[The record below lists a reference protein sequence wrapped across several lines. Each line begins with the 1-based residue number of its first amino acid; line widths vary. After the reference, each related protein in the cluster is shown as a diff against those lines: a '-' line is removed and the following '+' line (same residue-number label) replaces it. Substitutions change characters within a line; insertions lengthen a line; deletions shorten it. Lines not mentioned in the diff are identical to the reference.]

1 METDPRHPDAT
12 TAPTSAAS
20 PTAEGARPAGLLE
33 VDEALVDDIAALVD
47 DEQRGMVFNLIAD
60 LYPADV
66 ALLLTHLP
74 FDTAHRLFQW
84 LPPEVASETVTD
96 LDDAFRAA
104 LMEGLPRDRLTGLLD
119 ALDTDDAADVLAD
132 LPAEQVRDVLPALED
147 RADITDLLDYDEE
160 TAGGLMA
167 REYVA
172 IPPDWTLAEAT
183 EEVRRNAETV
193 DEIYTAFVTDEA
205 GVLQGVVSLKQLLL
219 APADVRIREIMNDE
233 FISVTTDVDQEE
245 VGRIVQRYDLVSLP
259 VIDRE
264 GHLMG
269 RITIDDVVD
278 VIREEAEEDIQLMS
292 GVAGGEEPTDSVLRI
307 SRGRLPWLLVG
318 LVGAGLSGM
327 VIGSFEHTLE
337 QAVVLASFIP
347 IVMAMAGNVG
357 IQSSAIAVQGLASGE
372 VWSTDVAQRLGKEL
386 GAGLINGVILALAL
400 AAAVMVIPFADV
412 NAARLA
418 LTAGLSLLAVIL
430 IAAALGTTIPLLL
443 DRVGIDPAIATGPFI
458 TTSNDII
465 GLSVFFLVAI
475 LLYL

>member
-1 METDPRHPDAT
+1 MNPPPGDKPSDR
-12 TAPTSAAS
+12 S
-20 PTAEGARPAGLLE
+20 AGLLE
-33 VDEALVDDIAALVD
+33 VDESVVEDIAALL
-47 DEQRGMVFNLIAD
+47 EAGQRGMVLNLVAD

-74 FDTAHRLFQW
+74 FDEAQQLVHW
-84 LPPEVASETVTD
+84 VPPELVSETMTE
-96 LDDAFRAA
+96 LDDTFRAS
-104 LMEGLPRDRLTGLLD
+104 LLEGLSEDRLTDLLD
-119 ALDTDDAADVLAD
+119 ALDTDDAVDVLAD
-132 LPAEQVRDVLPALED
+132 LPSDLARHVLPDLED
-147 RADITDLLDYDEE
+147 REDITDLLDYDEE
-160 TAGGLMA
+160 SAGGLMA
-167 REYVA
+167 REFVA
-172 IPPDWTLAEAT
+172 IPPDWTLADAT
-183 EEVRRNAETV
+183 EEVRRRADDV
-193 DEIYTAFVTDEA
+193 DELYAAFVVDA
-205 GVLQGVVSLKQLLL
+205 QGVLLGVVSLKQLLL
-219 APADVRIREIMNDE
+219 SPADVQIRDIMDEE

-259 VIDRE
+259 VLDE
-264 GHLMG
+264 GGHLMG

-278 VIREEAEEDIQLMS
+278 VIREEVEEDMQKLS
-292 GVAGGEEPTDSVLRI
+292 GVAGGEEPTDSVFRI

-318 LVGAGLSGM
+318 LVGAGLSGV

-372 VWSTDVAQRLGKEL
+372 VWSSDVVRRLGKEL
-386 GAGLINGVILALAL
+386 GAGLINGIVLSIVLGL
-400 AAAVMVIPFADV
+400 AVMVIPFSDV
-412 NAARLA
+412 NALWLA
-418 LTAGLSLLAVIL
+418 LTASLSLLFVIL

-443 DRVGIDPAIATGPFI
+443 HRLGIDPAIATGPFI

>member
-1 METDPRHPDAT
+1 
-12 TAPTSAAS
+12 
-20 PTAEGARPAGLLE
+20 
-33 VDEALVDDIAALVD
+33 
-47 DEQRGMVFNLIAD
+47 
-60 LYPADV
+60 
-66 ALLLTHLP
+66 
-74 FDTAHRLFQW
+74 
-84 LPPEVASETVTD
+84 VASETVTD

-104 LMEGLPRDRLTGLLD
+104 LMEGLSRDRLTGLLD

-183 EEVRRNAETV
+183 EEVRRNVETV

-386 GAGLINGVILALAL
+386 GAGLINGVILALVL

>member
-1 METDPRHPDAT
+1 MNPPPGDKPSDR
-12 TAPTSAAS
+12 S
-20 PTAEGARPAGLLE
+20 AGLLE
-33 VDEALVDDIAALVD
+33 VDESVVEDIAALL
-47 DEQRGMVFNLIAD
+47 EAGQRGMVLNLVAD

-74 FDTAHRLFQW
+74 FDEAQQLVHW
-84 LPPEVASETVTD
+84 VPPELVSETMTE
-96 LDDAFRAA
+96 LDDTFRAS
-104 LMEGLPRDRLTGLLD
+104 LLEGLSEDRLTDLLD
-119 ALDTDDAADVLAD
+119 ALDTDDAVDVLAD
-132 LPAEQVRDVLPALED
+132 LPSDLARHVLPDLED
-147 RADITDLLDYDEE
+147 REDITDLLDYDEE
-160 TAGGLMA
+160 SAGGLMA
-167 REYVA
+167 REFVA
-172 IPPDWTLAEAT
+172 IPPDWTLADAT
-183 EEVRRNAETV
+183 EEVRRRADDV
-193 DEIYTAFVTDEA
+193 DELYAAFVVDA
-205 GVLQGVVSLKQLLL
+205 QGVLLGVVSLKQLLL
-219 APADVRIREIMNDE
+219 SPADVQIRDIMDEE

-259 VIDRE
+259 VLDE
-264 GHLMG
+264 GGHLMG

-278 VIREEAEEDIQLMS
+278 VIREEVEEDMQKLS
-292 GVAGGEEPTDSVLRI
+292 GVAGGEEPTDSVFRI

-318 LVGAGLSGM
+318 LVGAGLSGV

-372 VWSTDVAQRLGKEL
+372 VWSSDVLRRLGKEL
-386 GAGLINGVILALAL
+386 GAGLINGIVLSIVLGL
-400 AAAVMVIPFADV
+400 AVMVIPFSDV
-412 NAARLA
+412 NALWLA
-418 LTAGLSLLAVIL
+418 LTASLSLLFVIL

-443 DRVGIDPAIATGPFI
+443 HRLGIDPAIATGPFI